1 MKTVEIS
8 QSGEMLTAAYEELM
22 EKISEHVTVLAM
34 HDEPIEGIMTTKRGL
49 YRLKEQLER
58 LQNRPGQKL
67 TTGKIAEIQDISQ
80 SLMWLIEEIQQKLGI
95 DVLEPVRLGMVGE
108 KELKRA
114 LIQYEYLELAKEG
127 YKYKDIKQLLSCRY
141 DWSVSRIEK
150 LVYRG

>member
-34 HDEPIEGIMTTKRGL
+34 HDEPIDGIMITKRGL

-58 LQNRPGQKL
+58 LQNRHDQDVM
-67 TTGKIAEIQDISQ
+67 TRRSEEILGLSQ
-80 SLMWLIEEIQQKLGI
+80 SVMWLIEETQQKLGI
-95 DVLEPVRLGMVGE
+95 DVLESVKIGMVGE
-108 KELKRA
+108 DDLKRV

-127 YKYKDIKQLLSCRY
+127 YKYKDIKRILSCRY
-141 DWSVSRIEK
+141 GWSVSRIEK

>member
-34 HDEPIEGIMTTKRGL
+34 HDEPIDGIMTAKRGL
-49 YRLKEQLER
+49 YRLKEQLKSPKNVQTSEM
-58 LQNRPGQKL
+58 NGDIAC
-67 TTGKIAEIQDISQ
+67 KIGINQ
-80 SLMWLIEEIQQKLGI
+80 SLMWLIEETQQKLGI
-95 DVLEPVRLGMVGE
+95 DVLESVKIGMVGE
-108 KELKRA
+108 DDLKRV
-114 LIQYEYLELAKEG
+114 LIQYEYLDLAKEG

-141 DWSVSRIEK
+141 GWSVSRIEK

>member
-34 HDEPIEGIMTTKRGL
+34 HDEPIDGIMTAKRGL
-49 YRLKEQLER
+49 YRLKEQLESPKNV
-58 LQNRPGQKL
+58 QTSEMNGDIAC
-67 TTGKIAEIQDISQ
+67 KIGIRQ
-80 SLMWLIEEIQQKLGI
+80 SLMWLIEETQQKLGI
-95 DVLEPVRLGMVGE
+95 DVLESVKIGMVGE
-108 KELKRA
+108 DDLKRV

-127 YKYKDIKQLLSCRY
+127 YKYKDIKQILSCRY
-141 DWSVSRIEK
+141 GWSVSRIEK

>member
-8 QSGEMLTAAYEELM
+8 QSGEILTAAYEELM

-34 HDEPIEGIMTTKRGL
+34 HDEPIEGIMTAKRGL
-49 YRLKEQLER
+49 YRLKEQLESPKNV
-58 LQNRPGQKL
+58 LVSEMNRDIAC
-67 TTGKIAEIQDISQ
+67 KIGINQ
-80 SLMWLIEEIQQKLGI
+80 SLMWLIEETQQKLGI
-95 DVLEPVRLGMVGE
+95 DVLEPVRLGMLGE
-108 KELKRA
+108 KELKRT
-114 LIQYEYLELAKEG
+114 LIQYDYLELAKEG

>member
-34 HDEPIEGIMTTKRGL
+34 HDEPIDGIMTTKRGL

-58 LQNRPGQKL
+58 LQNRPGQ
-67 TTGKIAEIQDISQ
+67 EIMTRRSEEILGLSQ
-80 SLMWLIEEIQQKLGI
+80 SLMWLIEETQQKLGI
-95 DVLEPVRLGMVGE
+95 DVLESVKIGMVGE
-108 KELKRA
+108 DDLKRV

-127 YKYKDIKQLLSCRY
+127 YKYKDIKQILSCRY